1 MGGGRAEIAAE
12 RRNGND
18 HKGQERAVRT
28 QQMAEVDEKTIEN
41 GR

>member
-1 MGGGRAEIAAE
+1 MEGAEIAE
-12 RRNGND
+12 EQRNGND

-28 QQMAEVDEKTIEN
+28 QQMAEVKEETIEK